1 MPEELS
7 TPGQR
12 ACKQRLHFGGDSDER
27 ARGWWQRESNDGLAA
42 DKQQGA
48 TAQDS
53 LRIRLARATNASIRK
68 EVAMG
73 KCNFTLP
80 IVVNDELALRA
91 TGKLHLVTP
100 SVRDYLV
107 LASLHHFA

>member
-1 MPEELS
+1 
-7 TPGQR
+7 
-12 ACKQRLHFGGDSDER
+12 
-27 ARGWWQRESNDGLAA
+27 
-42 DKQQGA
+42 
-48 TAQDS
+48 
-53 LRIRLARATNASIRK
+53 
-68 EVAMG
+68 MG